1 MFDVTI
7 LEKIKE
13 TTLDFSQGSITDTQL
28 NKLKFVAKRNAETI
42 LRILWKISRFAWWI
56 IFNHKTKN

>member
-1 MFDVTI
+1 MFDVAI

-13 TTLDFSQGSITDTQL
+13 TTLDFSQGSVTDTQL

-42 LRILWKISRFAWWI
+42 LRIL
-56 IFNHKTKN
+56 

>member
-13 TTLDFSQGSITDTQL
+13 TTLDFSQGSVTDTQL
-28 NKLKFVAKRNAETI
+28 NKLKFVAKRNAETT

-56 IFNHKTKN
+56 IFNNKRKN